1 MRRAILLSTVFLA
14 ATSLF
19 LLGGCEAERSAV
31 PLEKVTIA
39 CSSPPYTAL
48 VDIAMAK
55 GYFRKVGLE
64 VTPHFHSS
72 GKASL
77 DEVLAGGADFATV
90 AETPAMFAVMNGSK
104 ISIVATIQSSD
115 TTDAILARKDKG
127 ITAPQDL
134 KGKRI
139 AATLGSFGEYFLDTF
154 LATHG
159 LDRKDVRVVGLK
171 PEQIPGALAK
181 GEIDAAATWDPFL
194 SRAQQELGEKVIA
207 FLNYDLYMKSFNLV
221 TTQELIRTNPGRVRK
236 MLQALIEAENFAA
249 RHPAE
254 AQKVVSDFRQVDKAV
269 LAEDWGGQSLGVTL
283 DQKLLLMLEDQ
294 SLWAIKSGL
303 TNATKIPN
311 YLDFIYLDG
320 LQAVKP
326 TAVRIVR

>member
-1 MRRAILLSTVFLA
+1 MAFLA
-14 ATSLF
+14 AMSL
-19 LLGGCEAERSAV
+19 LSLGGCESERSGV
-31 PLEKVTIA
+31 PLEKVSIA

-64 VTPHFHSS
+64 VTPLFHSS

-90 AETPAMFAVMNGSK
+90 AETPVMFAVMNGSK

-139 AATLGSFGEYFLDTF
+139 AATPGSFGEYFLDTF

-159 LDRKDVRVVGLK
+159 LDRKDVRVMGLE

-194 SRAQQELGEKVIA
+194 RRAQQELGEKAIA
-207 FLNYDLYMKSFNLV
+207 FFSYDLYRKSFNLV
-221 TTQELIRTNPGRVRK
+221 TTQEQVRSNPARVK
-236 MLQALIEAENFAA
+236 KLLMALMEAEKLAN
-249 RHPAE
+249 RDTAE
-254 AQKVVSDFRQVDKAV
+254 AQKIVADFRQVDKAV
-269 LAEDWGGQSLGVTL
+269 LAEDWVGQSLGVTL
-283 DQKLLLMLEDQ
+283 DQKLLLMLEDE
-294 SLWAIKSGL
+294 SRWAIKSGL
-303 TNATKIPN
+303 TNAKKVPN
-311 YLDFIYLDG
+311 YLNFIHWDG
-320 LQAVKP
+320 LQSVKP
-326 TAVRIVR
+326 EAVRIVR